1 MSDRGNAGR
10 RQKRRGVLSGVAATI
25 LLSGCLSE
33 QSFETKSPTTTPE
46 SKSPSSTEPLTP
58 NPSDAGTPTSTSSD
72 TETPT
77 PEPTVVTNESEYPAD
92 QPLKPK
98 SVSDSYS
105 QWFGYDEPL
114 LLGPDDVLPQ
124 NNGAVRPIR
133 SRENW
138 RKTVTNATEQEDV
151 DPFAYEFVDETGFE
165 TETIVV
171 VQHAVFGGEWLRLLS
186 VNGVGSP
193 HVRLQ
198 VEQAGQ
204 GSVNSFFY
212 AYVFLRLPTD
222 GTEIEQITAAVDDGQ
237 RSSRYVYRDE

>member
-1 MSDRGNAGR
+1 MNSDSDNATDWS
-10 RQKRRGVLSGVAATI
+10 RRGVLVAALATTH
-25 LLSGCLSE
+25 LGGCLATENIGAES
-33 QSFETKSPTTTPE
+33 SVTTPGAE
-46 SKSPSSTEPLTP
+46 SPSFTEPLTP
-58 NPSDAGTPTSTSSD
+58 SPSDAETPTPSPSD

-186 VNGVGSP
+186 VDGVGSP

-204 GSVNSFFY
+204 GGFNSFFY

-237 RSSRYVYRDE
+237 RSGRYVYRDE